1 MSLADIPIYLV
12 TIVVAWLLSHLVKY
26 GIALVQHNALKFGD
40 QIFRSG
46 GMPSAHT
53 TTVTA
58 LVTVIGFTD
67 GVTSAVFGLGVM
79 FLLIISHDAVR
90 VRRATGEQGDALIQL
105 IEKTKSKIVLRT
117 SPKGHSLAEVAAG
130 WIAGLVI
137 GLAIFAILG

>member
-1 MSLADIPIYLV
+1 MSLSDLPIYLA

-26 GIALVQHNALKFGD
+26 AIALVRRNALKFGD

-58 LVTVIGFTD
+58 LVTVIGLLD
-67 GVTSAVFGLGVM
+67 GINSAIFGLGIM
-79 FLLIISHDAVR
+79 FLLIVSHDAVR

-105 IEKTKSKIVLRT
+105 IEKTKTKITLRA
-117 SPKGHSLAEVAAG
+117 SPKGHSLAEVAVG
-130 WIAGLVI
+130 WIAGIAI
-137 GLAIFAILG
+137 GVAVFAILG